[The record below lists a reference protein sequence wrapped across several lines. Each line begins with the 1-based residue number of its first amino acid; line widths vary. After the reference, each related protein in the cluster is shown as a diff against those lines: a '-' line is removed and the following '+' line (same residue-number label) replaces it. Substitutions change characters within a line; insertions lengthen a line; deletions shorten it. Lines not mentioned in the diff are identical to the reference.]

1 VRLVSY
7 LAAYTLLSTAGLL
20 LLRRALGENRIAG
33 ESLVERIL
41 TPGVVVGGALYTAS
55 FGVWLLAL
63 ARHPVTTVY
72 PIFIGASFVG
82 VLLGGWLILGERLDA
97 IRVVGAVV
105 VFVGIVLLAR

>member
-1 VRLVSY
+1 MRLVSY
-7 LAAYTLLSTAGLL
+7 LVAYTLLSTAGLL
-20 LLRRALGENRIAG
+20 LLRRALDENRLPAD
-33 ESLVERIL
+33 SLVERIL
-41 TPGVVVGGALYTAS
+41 TPGVVGGGVLYAAS

-105 VFVGIVLLAR
+105 VFFGIVLLAR